1 VAIVPTPA
9 DRKYTT
15 THEWV
20 KVDAG
25 LAIVGISYHAQKALG
40 DITFIELPAI
50 GKKVGKGESCSVI
63 ESVKA
68 ASDIYAPVSGDIA
81 ETNTL
86 LDAKPEEI
94 NKDPYGSAW
103 LFKIT
108 NFNGA
113 DLAGLMDGAAYD
125 AFAESDK

>member
-1 VAIVPTPA
+1 VAIVPSPA

-25 LAIVGISYHAQKALG
+25 LAVVGISYHAQKALG
-40 DITFIELPAI
+40 DITFVELPAI
-50 GKKVGKGESCSVI
+50 GKKVVKGESCSVI

-81 ETNTL
+81 EANSVL
-86 LDAKPEEI
+86 EGKPEEI

-103 LFKIT
+103 LFKIR
-108 NFNGA
+108 NFNSA

-125 AFAESDK
+125 TFAESEK